1 MNTDDN
7 TIRQAYR
14 DAAQGEPGPQLD
26 ARILQA
32 AHAALET
39 SKNKPARWSWLV
51 LPFSAAAVA
60 ILVTTLVLQ
69 LRPTPS
75 TPALESASAP
85 PLQAAKPEV
94 AAAPAALPPE
104 PKIAAAQPAKKAE
117 SAKPQDQDLR
127 IATAEPAEKALRREE
142 SAKQTTAAELTQ
154 QRKQERQIASAE
166 PASTRSAASAP
177 AAQPAPSGGVAPLAD
192 AASVGVGAAAVQE
205 EARPKAAY
213 TPPPTAPVASAAPAP
228 KLEALNVLS
237 KARAPTQ
244 PSEKQVEDI
253 RKLQRE
259 GKLEAAKKVLAD
271 LRKQFPHYKV
281 PEDLRGLIEPATEE
295 K

>member
-94 AAAPAALPPE
+94 AAALPPE

-142 SAKQTTAAELTQ
+142 SAKQTAVSELTQ

-192 AASVGVGAAAVQE
+192 AASVGVGAAAIQE

-213 TPPPTAPVASAAPAP
+213 APPPAAPVASAAPAP
-228 KLEALNVLS
+228 KLEALNTLS
-237 KARAPTQ
+237 KARAPAQ